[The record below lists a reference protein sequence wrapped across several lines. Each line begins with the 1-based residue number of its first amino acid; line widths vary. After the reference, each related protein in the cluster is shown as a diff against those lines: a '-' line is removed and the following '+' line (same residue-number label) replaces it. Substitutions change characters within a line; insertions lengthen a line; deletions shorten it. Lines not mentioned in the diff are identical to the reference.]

1 MLAYKIVGYGGFV
14 VENDILTQISEKIML
29 YLPKLPVALI
39 VLGIG
44 NYLIRLLKRFAGR
57 IMRRFQLEAGIIGF
71 VQAFLT
77 FACWVFLISIVF
89 AVLGLP
95 HISVAFSGSIALILV
110 GIASN
115 ANSMIQ
121 DILAGIFLIADPDFK
136 VGAHVKVNNIDG
148 TVVNLDIK
156 KTKIK
161 DANGQVHVVSNKT
174 FDASVYT
181 ICPDEGSDSN
191 I

>member
-1 MLAYKIVGYGGFV
+1 M
-14 VENDILTQISEKIML
+14 ENDILTQISEKIML

-44 NYLIRLLKRFAGR
+44 NYLIWLLKRFAGR

-156 KTKIK
+156 RQKSRMPTDKSMWYPIK
-161 DANGQVHVVSNKT
+161 HSMLLSIRSVQMRAVIQTSSN
-174 FDASVYT
+174 
-181 ICPDEGSDSN
+181 SN
-191 I
+191 L